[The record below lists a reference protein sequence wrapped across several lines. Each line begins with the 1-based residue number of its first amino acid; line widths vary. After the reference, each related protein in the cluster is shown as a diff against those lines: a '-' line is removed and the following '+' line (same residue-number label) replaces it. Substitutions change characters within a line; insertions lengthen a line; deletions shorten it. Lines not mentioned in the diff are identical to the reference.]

1 MQRITDLHYLP
12 KNQIVPLLCQLVLRI
27 PQFFVKLLPEFFLD
41 GFKVDSKTY
50 SPIGGTLKEEKFTGK
65 YYDKIA
71 KKQVRKEAS
80 RYIINIQVSSKEF
93 K

>member
-1 MQRITDLHYLP
+1 LREDTVFYL
-12 KNQIVPLLCQLVLRI
+12 
-27 PQFFVKLLPEFFLD
+27 E

-50 SPIGGTLKEEKFTGK
+50 STIGGTLEEEKFTEK

-71 KKQVRKEAS
+71 KKQVRKGAS
-80 RYIINIQVSSKEF
+80 RYIINTQVSSKEF

>member
-1 MQRITDLHYLP
+1 
-12 KNQIVPLLCQLVLRI
+12 
-27 PQFFVKLLPEFFLD
+27 
-41 GFKVDSKTY
+41 VDSKTY
-50 SPIGGTLKEEKFTGK
+50 SPIGGTLEEEKFTEK

-80 RYIINIQVSSKEF
+80 RYIINTQVSSKEF